1 MQHNTSHII
10 NRLKH
15 QSRHGANIPGTNLPN
30 LDDLAQ
36 SAQDA
41 LKTLESL
48 PVIISKIST
57 SMLEML
63 NSVGM
68 AKTGLGQFARGLDKV
83 IQQNEYTAKTIND
96 LYKSMSIL
104 EIRNAAINKSFG
116 ISSIATAKLADT
128 YKKLSTNLK
137 ITNDQTNQYAGSIH
151 KLLPTVNQLG
161 KENDATYLGLVAT
174 QQVLQTQLGLSEEL
188 ANSYSL
194 YATQTGKNAVAQLQI
209 TDAIAKSLDPDGT
222 IGDYHSIISDIAN
235 LTGDIQLQFGRGN
248 GKLEL
253 AVLRSKQLGLTFDQV
268 SKAGDNLLNIE
279 SSIGQEL
286 NYQLLTGHRLVD
298 QEGRSLTEKMR
309 TAKLTGDAVG
319 LQTAMQQILEQ
330 ESGTLETNLVARRE
344 MAELLQTDEGTVAR
358 TLQKMRLLKDAA
370 GKGIDLSL
378 SKSDDERIKKLADA
392 NYTSDQ
398 IATML
403 QDTTN
408 DTRTSNQIM
417 EQQLQ
422 TLQDMKIIAMVEAT
436 DNKSNYNIIL
446 ALQKEMKKDAIER
459 EKKNAF
465 LGLTKDEAAQAGTI
479 MLSLKESE
487 PIIGLKTEVLSTG
500 GSAGIQTAPAAE
512 TVLKDGLIMPAGLGG
527 VISMPEGTIGFQEN
541 DGIAVGTNIKS
552 NLATQSSGNTDN
564 TSNAIDR
571 QTAILVKALEQLGRQ
586 QSAFGAGLNSSYFS

>member
-1 MQHNTSHII
+1 MQHNTSYII

-15 QSRHGANIPGTNLPN
+15 QSRHGTNIPGTNLPN
-30 LDDLAQ
+30 LDDLAK

-41 LKTLESL
+41 LKSLESL

-57 SMLEML
+57 SLLQMLDG
-63 NSVGM
+63 VGM

-83 IQQNEYTAKTIND
+83 IQQNEYTAKSIND

-116 ISSIATAKLADT
+116 ISSLATAKLADT
-128 YKKLSTNLK
+128 YQKLSTNLK
-137 ITNDQTNQYAGSIH
+137 ITNDQTNQYASSIH
-151 KLLPTVNQLG
+151 KLLPTFNQLG
-161 KENDATYLGLVAT
+161 KENDETYLGLIAT

-209 TDAIAKSLDPDGT
+209 TDAIAKSLDPEGT

-235 LTGDIQLQFGRGN
+235 LTGDIQLQFGRIP

-253 AVLRSKQLGLTFDQV
+253 AVLRSKQLGLNFEQV

-279 SSIGQEL
+279 SSVGQEL
-286 NYQLLTGHRLVD
+286 NYQLLTGRRLVD
-298 QEGRSLTEKMR
+298 QDGRSLTEKMR

-319 LQTAMQQILEQ
+319 MQAAMQQILER
-330 ESGTLETNLVARRE
+330 ESGTLETNLMARRE
-344 MAELLQTDEGTVAR
+344 MAELLQTDEGTLAR

-422 TLQDMKIIAMVEAT
+422 TLQDMKIIAMVQAT
-436 DNKSNYNIIL
+436 DDKSNYNIIL

-459 EKKNAF
+459 GKKNAF
-465 LGLTKDEAAQAGTI
+465 AELTTKEATQAGVI
-479 MLSLKESE
+479 MLSMDAAK
-487 PIIGLKTEVLSTG
+487 PIVGLKNEVISPG

-512 TVLKDGLIMPAGLGG
+512 TTLKDGLIMPAGLGG

-541 DGIAVGTNIKS
+541 DGIAVSTNIKS
-552 NLATQSSGNTDN
+552 NSAAQSSGNTDT

-586 QSAFGAGLNSSYFS
+586 QSAFGPGLNSSYFS

>member
-15 QSRHGANIPGTNLPN
+15 QPRHGTNIPGTNLPN
-30 LDDLAQ
+30 LDDLAK

-41 LKTLESL
+41 LKSLESL

-57 SMLEML
+57 SLLQMLDG
-63 NSVGM
+63 VGM
-68 AKTGLGQFARGLDKV
+68 AKTGLGQFARGLDRV
-83 IQQNEYTAKTIND
+83 IQQNEYTAKSIND

-128 YKKLSTNLK
+128 YQKLSTNLK
-137 ITNDQTNQYAGSIH
+137 ITNDQTNQYASSIH
-151 KLLPTVNQLG
+151 KLLPTFNQLG
-161 KENDATYLGLVAT
+161 KENDETYLGLIAT

-209 TDAIAKSLDPDGT
+209 TDAIAKSLDPEGT

-235 LTGDIQLQFGRGN
+235 LTGDIQLQFGRIP

-253 AVLRSKQLGLTFDQV
+253 AVLRSKQLGLNFEQV

-279 SSIGQEL
+279 SSVGQEL
-286 NYQLLTGHRLVD
+286 NYQLLTGRRLVD
-298 QEGRSLTEKMR
+298 QDGRSLTEKMR

-319 LQTAMQQILEQ
+319 MQAAMQQILER
-330 ESGTLETNLVARRE
+330 ESGTLETNLMARRE
-344 MAELLQTDEGTVAR
+344 MAELLQTDEGTLAR

-422 TLQDMKIIAMVEAT
+422 TLQDMKIIAMVQAT
-436 DNKSNYNIIL
+436 DDKSNYNIIL

-459 EKKNAF
+459 GKKNAF
-465 LGLTKDEAAQAGTI
+465 AELTTKEATQAGVI
-479 MLSLKESE
+479 MLSMDAAK
-487 PIIGLKTEVLSTG
+487 PIIGLKNEVKAQG
-500 GSAGIQTAPAAE
+500 GSAGIQKAPAAE
-512 TVLKDGLIMPAGLGG
+512 TTLKDGLIMPAGLGG

-541 DGIAVGTNIKS
+541 DGIAVSTNIKS
-552 NLATQSSGNTDN
+552 NSATQSSGNTDN

-586 QSAFGAGLNSSYFS
+586 QSAFGPGLNSSYFS